1 MAYVQGVLERMKICV
16 LIPSFN
22 EEKTIGWLVRS
33 VREMGYHAVVI
44 DDGSRYNTA
53 RVARE
58 HGAEVF
64 VNERNLGKG
73 ATLRKGFAILAPR
86 DYDAVIIMDA
96 DGQHLPKDVVG
107 FVKLYQEK
115 KPGVIV
121 GNRMSRSKGMPLVRW
136 VTNRVMSYFLSK
148 KCGQVIPDSQ
158 CGFRLIDIAV
168 LKRLSLHTEKFEIE
182 SEIII
187 EAAKG
192 GFQIASV
199 PITTVYEGQ
208 HSDIHP
214 VKDTVRF
221 FRFLLRQR

>member
-1 MAYVQGVLERMKICV
+1 MNICV

-33 VREMGYHAVVI
+33 VLELGYHAVVM
-44 DDGSRYNTA
+44 DDGSRDNTA
-53 RVARE
+53 QVARA

-64 VNERNLGKG
+64 VNDRNLGKG
-73 ATLRKGFAILAPR
+73 ATLRKGFEILKER
-86 DYDAVIIMDA
+86 DYDALVIMDA
-96 DGQHLPKDVVG
+96 DGQHLPKDIAQ

-121 GNRMSRSKGMPLVRW
+121 GNRMSRAKGMPLVRW
-136 VTNRVMSYFLSK
+136 LTNRVMSYFLSK
-148 KCGQVIPDSQ
+148 KCGQAVPDSQ
-158 CGFRLIDIAV
+158 CGFRLIDRAV
-168 LKRLSLHTEKFEIE
+168 LKKLSLHTEKFEIE
-182 SEIII
+182 SEILM
-187 EAAKG
+187 EASKH
-192 GFQIASV
+192 GFTILSV

-221 FRFLLRQR
+221 FKFIFKKR